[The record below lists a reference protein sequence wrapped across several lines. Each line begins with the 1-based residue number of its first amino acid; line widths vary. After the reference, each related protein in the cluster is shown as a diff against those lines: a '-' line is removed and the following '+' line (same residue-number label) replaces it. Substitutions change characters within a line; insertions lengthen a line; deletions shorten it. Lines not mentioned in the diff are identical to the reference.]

1 MYHLHL
7 EGSFNLIV
15 VLLEVGMFGESA
27 GSRPSDKEGGAVI
40 QTLRYGGGEGGG
52 REQSPKIFF
61 GPFGPQFGL
70 RLRARGPNP
79 RVSPLDPPLGD
90 YN

>member
-1 MYHLHL
+1 MGKVPDPDL
-7 EGSFNLIV
+7 EIRREGRS
-15 VLLEVGMFGESA
+15 
-27 GSRPSDKEGGAVI
+27 SRPLDMGRG
-40 QTLRYGGGEGGG
+40 GGG

-70 RLRARGPNP
+70 KFRGRGPNP